1 MAIDAV
7 PRLTVYSRSQCHLC
21 EDMITALQRL
31 QAANSFDFHTVDVDR
46 DPALER
52 RYGDKVPVLAYGDRE
67 LCHYRLEVAVI
78 TAFLAEFR

>member
-1 MAIDAV
+1 MATDAL

-21 EDMITALQRL
+21 DDMITGLRRL
-31 QAANSFDFHTVDVDR
+31 QAANSFDFYTVDVDR

-52 RYGDKVPVLAYGDRE
+52 RYGDKVPVLAYGERE
-67 LCHYRLEVAVI
+67 LCHYRLEAAVV